1 VLALLPGWS
10 FGNQSGRRQA
20 ILAGLNSEGTVM
32 KPFPVFLKEQASKD
46 PENESDRTKR
56 EWISSVERLI
66 AQAQDWLEHSD
77 RHTKVLRLVVD
88 NDHSIDEE
96 GLGMY
101 KAPCLQIW
109 LGKKVVEMCPVARNV
124 VGVLDEGRF
133 HLQVQGRV
141 DISSGTKKM
150 IAYRIKTENVQDRWT
165 LLDLDQNAVSELDRT
180 TLEAAIQSLL
190 E

>member
-1 VLALLPGWS
+1 MHCC
-10 FGNQSGRRQA
+10 QSGR
-20 ILAGLNSEGTVM
+20 LASTEGTVM
-32 KPFPVFLKEQASKD
+32 KPFPEFLKEQASKD
-46 PENESDRTKR
+46 PKNEGERTKR

-66 AQAQDWLEHSD
+66 AQAQDWLEQSD
-77 RHTKVLRLVVD
+77 RHTKVLRLIVD

-101 KAPCLQIW
+101 RAPCLQIW
-109 LGKKVVEMCPVARNV
+109 LGKKEVEMCPVARNV
-124 VGVLDEGRF
+124 TGVLDEGGF

-141 DISSGTKKM
+141 DISNGTRKM

-165 LLDLDQNAVSELDRT
+165 LLDPNQNTVSELDRST
-180 TLEAAIQSLL
+180 FEAAVQSLL

>member
-1 VLALLPGWS
+1 
-10 FGNQSGRRQA
+10 
-20 ILAGLNSEGTVM
+20 M
-32 KPFPVFLKEQASKD
+32 KPFPEFLKEQAAKD
-46 PENESDRTKR
+46 PEHESNRTKR

-66 AQAQDWLEHSD
+66 AQAQEWLEHSD

-96 GLGMY
+96 GLGKY

-109 LGKKVVEMCPVARNV
+109 LGEKVVEMCAVARNV
-124 VGVLDEGRF
+124 GGVLDEGGF

-141 DISSGTKKM
+141 DISNGARKM
-150 IAYRIKTENVQDRWT
+150 IAYRIKTEHIQDRWT
-165 LLDLDQNAVSELDRT
+165 ILDPDQNTVSELDRST
-180 TLEAAIQSLL
+180 FEAAVQSLL